1 MQAVAET
8 WRRVWGG
15 GKNFRGPK
23 FLNVFWGKI
32 FPFSRPKFWWPFFS
46 HRPSFS
52 DFYSLFSDS
61 PYLYCAKCRR
71 AYMTLSSQKSTI
83 SEKNCLTPISLLCSS
98 FRAHPATLLLKI
110 LGGPLN
116 GPSPNL
122 KFWGTVPNGSPP
134 LCARLYE
141 RKTSANGFGSWI
153 KFQCFSILQ
162 PRQQLVI
169 LL

>member
-1 MQAVAET
+1 MSY
-8 WRRVWGG
+8 
-15 GKNFRGPK
+15 
-23 FLNVFWGKI
+23 I
-32 FPFSRPKFWWPFFS
+32 
-46 HRPSFS
+46 
-52 DFYSLFSDS
+52 
-61 PYLYCAKCRR
+61 
-71 AYMTLSSQKSTI
+71 MTLSSQ
-83 SEKNCLTPISLLCSS
+83 EKALFQKRIPRRHLFLYSVRAFAPIPQHYFS
-98 FRAHPATLLLKI
+98 KYW
-110 LGGPLN
+110 GGPLN